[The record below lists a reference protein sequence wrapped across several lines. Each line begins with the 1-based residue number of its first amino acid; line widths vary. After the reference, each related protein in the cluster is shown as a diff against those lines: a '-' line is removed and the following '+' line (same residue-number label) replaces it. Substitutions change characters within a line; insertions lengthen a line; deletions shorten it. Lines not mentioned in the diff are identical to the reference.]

1 MHQWLQAGST
11 SNLWEILRTH
21 RIPSVVPSVS
31 AEPATVQQPP
41 SLSGRLSSKQRSS
54 ALIISQHLKNSF
66 NTSLP
71 QSTAHSTHVAHVFK
85 QFQLVELGTRLTG
98 GREEIS
104 TPSILAFCFS
114 ADLQWSEHPSPF
126 WTFHAAVPLVKAAS
140 SRNYMGKYMFFS
152 GFAKHPNYLF
162 QWMKPLLKVMVFLH
176 QIDKVWHQFFG
187 RTRQICLTPH
197 PLLDHWMHTLAHC
210 VMVIFLFVCLQFLR

>member
-1 MHQWLQAGST
+1 MTLM
-11 SNLWEILRTH
+11 
-21 RIPSVVPSVS
+21 
-31 AEPATVQQPP
+31 
-41 SLSGRLSSKQRSS
+41 
-54 ALIISQHLKNSF
+54 
-66 NTSLP
+66 P
-71 QSTAHSTHVAHVFK
+71 QI
-85 QFQLVELGTRLTG
+85 QLGTRLTG

-162 QWMKPLLKVMVFLH
+162 QWMKPLLKVMMFLH
-176 QIDKVWHQFFG
+176 QIDKV
-187 RTRQICLTPH
+187 
-197 PLLDHWMHTLAHC
+197 
-210 VMVIFLFVCLQFLR
+210 

>member
-1 MHQWLQAGST
+1 MAGGGEEASKSPSATGCKQLFLTIITEAHELQ
-11 SNLWEILRTH
+11 L
-21 RIPSVVPSVS
+21 
-31 AEPATVQQPP
+31 
-41 SLSGRLSSKQRSS
+41 
-54 ALIISQHLKNSF
+54 
-66 NTSLP
+66 
-71 QSTAHSTHVAHVFK
+71 
-85 QFQLVELGTRLTG
+85 QLQLYNYMQLGTRLTG

-162 QWMKPLLKVMVFLH
+162 QWMKPLLKVMMFLH
-176 QIDKVWHQFFG
+176 QIDKV
-187 RTRQICLTPH
+187 
-197 PLLDHWMHTLAHC
+197 
-210 VMVIFLFVCLQFLR
+210 